1 MRWSTRTST
10 TPKPGRC
17 AWTSVTI
24 DATATL
30 VAVVRDE
37 GSWREPTPDPLHL
50 RGRGIPLMRALT
62 SHAIISSDGDGTCV
76 ELRWSGLT
84 LKA

>member
-1 MRWSTRTST
+1 MRLDARYD
-10 TPKPGRC
+10 
-17 AWTSVTI
+17 

-37 GSWREPTPDPLHL
+37 GSWRDPTPDPLHL

-62 SHAIISSDGDGTCV
+62 SHAIISSDGDGTRV
-76 ELRWSGLT
+76 ELRWSDLT
-84 LKA
+84 PKA